1 MTDSCQSQS
10 AGFGQ
15 SELTDFT
22 ESNSAQID
30 FLALDYETV
39 HSEDFNHVWYFELIL
54 EHTLFSIN
62 MLLLAMICTFLC
74 EFVVFRMTWKV

>member
-39 HSEDFNHVWYFELIL
+39 HSEDFNHV
-54 EHTLFSIN
+54 
-62 MLLLAMICTFLC
+62 
-74 EFVVFRMTWKV
+74 